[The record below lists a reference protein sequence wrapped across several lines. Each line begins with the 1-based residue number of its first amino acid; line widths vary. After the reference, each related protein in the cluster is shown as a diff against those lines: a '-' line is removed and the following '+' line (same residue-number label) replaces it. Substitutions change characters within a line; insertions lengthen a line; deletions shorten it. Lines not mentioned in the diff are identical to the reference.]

1 MQGEKGDSVGVL
13 CNYLNVMTVIENY
26 INIYIYIYVA
36 SVQLMVSAVQ
46 RELDAWQPIL
56 RSAMK
61 DL

>member
-1 MQGEKGDSVGVL
+1 MQGEKGDGVGVL

-26 INIYIYIYVA
+26 INIYIYVA